1 MKASTNC
8 TRPQYVC
15 SNEKIKLIGGIDGYF
30 PDFGHHLENEMG
42 GLWLFPV
49 KLLDGFWMRFTDHT
63 AKTVDCYMKA
73 DKFENH
79 PHKNVFSY
87 GAGLGHTT
95 VTAQRIQM
103 APEGIKGILVKYVFE
118 NRGKKACDCTTEM
131 LTRVNMKPVWLSEE
145 LGIYA
150 GDKDDMV
157 FREEDHCFLAK
168 DSANPWFAV
177 IGCDLE
183 WDESKIGNYFGPEN
197 TVGNGVSCVMTHH
210 FVLEPGMTKEMTF
223 YFAGSELSEEDA
235 INNYRLLHQ
244 DKDFESEKE
253 NKYREI
259 LEKAQLI
266 VEDKRFQNIYDWAKV
281 NTDWLTLDQ
290 ETYGRGIVAGLPE
303 YPWWFGCDSFYTLQ
317 GILGIGNVK
326 LCRDTLKLIKDY
338 SEKINGNGRIVHEIL
353 PNGYCPNPGNTQETA
368 HFVTMVWKY
377 FDWTGDREMLDEC
390 LPYIHKSIA
399 WLQEQDED
407 GDMYPSGYGIIEIA
421 GLNMEMID
429 TAVYTCEAYECYGKM
444 LELIGEKEEAEKFFN
459 MYHLMKEKINRE
471 LWDDEAGLYCDAY
484 ASYATIEKKRDIIE
498 ALLEGSC
505 SVETR
510 EHILHL
516 LETRKNDGNEEKGWL
531 LNRNWVINTPMEI
544 GIADEEK
551 AMRALDK
558 MEGEDYI
565 GTYGMYL
572 DALKQNAMMT
582 INTGVMAV
590 AQSMYG
596 KTDEALRLLEI
607 MFKTFGMATPGS
619 MSEMSPDYGCFV
631 QAWTAY
637 SVFLPIVR
645 FFFGIEPKA
654 SEGKINVSPCMP
666 EKWGNASLKNVK
678 VLDGNVSVS
687 VERNE
692 DTVTVTVENKTSYPV
707 TVSPSRKYQAVENA
721 SDICAPGETAAVIYR
736 VK

>member
-15 SNEKIKLIGGIDGYF
+15 GNEKIKLIGGIDGYF

-103 APEGIKGILVKYVFE
+103 APEGIKGILVKYVFK
-118 NRGKKACDCTTEM
+118 NRGKEASDCTTEM
-131 LTRVNMKPVWLSEE
+131 LARVNMKPVWLSEE

-150 GDKDDMV
+150 GDRDDMV

-168 DSANPWFAV
+168 DSANPWFTV
-177 IGCDLE
+177 IGCDSE
-183 WDESKIGNYFGPEN
+183 WDESKTGNYFGPEN

-210 FVLEPGMTKEMTF
+210 FVLEPGMAKEMTF

-253 NKYREI
+253 DKYREI

-317 GILGIGNVK
+317 GILGIGNAK

-377 FDWTGDREMLDEC
+377 FDWTGDREMLEEC
-390 LPYIHKSIA
+390 LPYIRKSIA

-429 TAVYTCEAYECYGKM
+429 TAVYTCEAYECFSKM
-444 LELIGEKEEAEKFFN
+444 LELIGEKEEAEKFIN
-459 MYHLMKEKINRE
+459 MHHLMKEKINRE
-471 LWDDEAGLYCDAY
+471 LWDDEAGLYCDDDALRRR
-484 ASYATIEKKRDIIE
+484 IELIE
-498 ALLEGSC
+498 WTFDPLEIKNAWLNLESLGAIARRYIVNQYGMTS
-505 SVETR
+505 SPLQGGLPSDRFVAEWWLKSRRVETTMR
-510 EHILHL
+510 EGRHPVITVESRVKVPAEIYQWKSDPASRARAAAVQMRNRELLMQAFEDGLAILGY
-516 LETRKNDGNEEKGWL
+516 ERDESGNG
-531 LNRNWVINTPMEI
+531 
-544 GIADEEK
+544 
-551 AMRALDK
+551 
-558 MEGEDYI
+558 
-565 GTYGMYL
+565 
-572 DALKQNAMMT
+572 
-582 INTGVMAV
+582 
-590 AQSMYG
+590 
-596 KTDEALRLLEI
+596 
-607 MFKTFGMATPGS
+607 
-619 MSEMSPDYGCFV
+619 
-631 QAWTAY
+631 
-637 SVFLPIVR
+637 VFLLGHWDEH
-645 FFFGIEPKA
+645 F
-654 SEGKINVSPCMP
+654 
-666 EKWGNASLKNVK
+666 
-678 VLDGNVSVS
+678 
-687 VERNE
+687 
-692 DTVTVTVENKTSYPV
+692 SYG
-707 TVSPSRKYQAVENA
+707 T
-721 SDICAPGETAAVIYR
+721 
-736 VK
+736 